1 MSTDRNCTIFL
12 HPMLALRKAFSFGPH
27 AARAIGLDAATK
39 QLSPP
44 VGLALLCHRLPRAR
58 EWVAINTD
66 VPMFPNLQE
75 SSPNLFG
82 YGG

>member
-1 MSTDRNCTIFL
+1 MSTDREYIVFL
-12 HPMLALRKAFSFGPH
+12 HTILVLGKAFSFGPQ

-44 VGLALLCHRLPRAR
+44 VGLALVCHRLPRAR

-66 VPMFPNLQE
+66 VPMFPNLQD
-75 SSPNLFG
+75 SSPTLFG
-82 YGG
+82 YG